1 MTRRKIEVMF
11 IIFPTQKNSQKYD
24 EREREKYVLK

>member
-11 IIFPTQKNSQKYD
+11 IIFPTQKNRKSMM
-24 EREREKYVLK
+24 REKYVLK